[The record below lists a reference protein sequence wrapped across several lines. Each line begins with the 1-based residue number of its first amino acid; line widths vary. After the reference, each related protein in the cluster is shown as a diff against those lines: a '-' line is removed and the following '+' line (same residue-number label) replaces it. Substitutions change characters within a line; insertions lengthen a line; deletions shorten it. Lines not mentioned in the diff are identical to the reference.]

1 MEFIDNADKLE
12 TFTLEHATRFPKRFR
27 FNLQE
32 RIVNYAMDIHSN
44 VVKANDYPVTIE
56 QYEKRLRLFYET
68 REMLQDMVRKIEKV
82 NVITKGQTIKPNVM
96 KEWMW
101 LIDRELRLL
110 GGIISSDKD
119 ALKVL
124 KGMSQDERDKLYGI
138 I

>member
-27 FNLQE
+27 FNLQD

-44 VVKANDYPVTIE
+44 VVRANDYPVTIE

-68 REMLQDMVRKIEKV
+68 REMLEDMVRKIEKV
-82 NVITKGQTIKPNVM
+82 NVVTKGETIKPSVM

-101 LIDRELRLL
+101 LIDREIRLL
-110 GGIISSDKD
+110 GGIIISDKN
-119 ALKVL
+119 ALKAL
-124 KGMSQDERDKLYGI
+124 KQMTQEERDKLYGI
-138 I
+138 G